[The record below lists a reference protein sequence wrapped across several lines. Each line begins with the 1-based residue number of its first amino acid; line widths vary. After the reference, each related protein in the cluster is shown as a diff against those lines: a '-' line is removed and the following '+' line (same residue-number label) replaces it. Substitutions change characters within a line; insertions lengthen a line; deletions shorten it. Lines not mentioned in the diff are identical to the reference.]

1 MSTEKF
7 YESGS
12 GQAIVAA
19 SRSPE
24 EVTAEELMSTFG
36 ANPSREKLRVTRF
49 PVSIEEFLRLKSE
62 VESAQPSLESME
74 DTTINQQD
82 SPSEEL
88 VQDEFPEIDPL
99 TSLAPGITSTF
110 QGIQQTAFRPPD
122 CTIAVGPN
130 DVMVGVNTTMAVYS
144 KTGSLR
150 LTWNFVSLFRTVFPP
165 YASIFDP

>member
-1 MSTEKF
+1 MSTKKF

-12 GQAIVAA
+12 GQAITAA

-49 PVSIEEFLRLKSE
+49 PVSIEEFLRLKSK
-62 VESAQPSLESME
+62 VKSAQPSLKSVE

-82 SPSEEL
+82 TPSEEEL
-88 VQDEFPEIDPL
+88 GKDEYPEIDPL

-130 DVMVGVNTTMAVYS
+130 DVMVGVNTTMAIYS
-144 KTGSLR
+144 KTGTLR
-150 LTWNFVSLFRTVFPP
+150 LTWNLDRKSTRL
-165 YASIFDP
+165 